1 MALIVL
7 QCIGRLEFVLYQ
19 LLLQTTFGLMPKFL
33 VPTVRSTGSLP
44 QLACSLRMSS
54 SSNGATA
61 VSVQMS
67 WLRTVFSERAAVG
80 PVPTATGPRSDTL
93 PLCRRTTL
101 VAGQSFDVRAILL
114 LDGKVLG
121 C

>member
-44 QLACSLRMSS
+44 QLACSL
-54 SSNGATA
+54 
-61 VSVQMS
+61 
-67 WLRTVFSERAAVG
+67 
-80 PVPTATGPRSDTL
+80 P
-93 PLCRRTTL
+93 
-101 VAGQSFDVRAILL
+101 DVLL
-114 LDGKVLG
+114 K
-121 C
+121 